1 MSVTGVHHPQAS
13 TAARSAED
21 MVEKTL
27 ATLPS
32 ELSVALDFEGEE
44 TLTYLGDVLTGGQP

>member
-27 ATLPS
+27 ATVPS